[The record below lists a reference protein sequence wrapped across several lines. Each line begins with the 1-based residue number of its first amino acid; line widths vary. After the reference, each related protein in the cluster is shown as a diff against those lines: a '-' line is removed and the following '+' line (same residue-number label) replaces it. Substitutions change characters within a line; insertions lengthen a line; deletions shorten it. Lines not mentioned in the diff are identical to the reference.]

1 MYRIKLGRACREKAQ
16 GSVVT
21 MAYADAFGEAGI
33 GGTLSY
39 YLASAFEKVS
49 A

>member
-1 MYRIKLGRACREKAQ
+1 
-16 GSVVT
+16 

-39 YLASAFEKVS
+39 YLASAFDKVS
-49 A
+49 RETAPMPSVERLPSLRDY